1 MMVPDCRRRRIW
13 SAIVG
18 RKQQTRL
25 RTVVA
30 IEDHSAKDD
39 AQEAT
44 GAKEAGS
51 VPVHPPRQ
59 DAKTRYVQIELKS
72 ALVLPPGRVI
82 GRVLELTPVD
92 VLDMVTGFGSFR

>member
-1 MMVPDCRRRRIW
+1 M
-13 SAIVG
+13 
-18 RKQQTRL
+18 TL

-44 GAKEAGS
+44 GAMEARS
-51 VPVHPPRQ
+51 VTVRPP
-59 DAKTRYVQIELKS
+59 AKTWSVQIELES

-92 VLDMVTGFGSFR
+92 VLDMVTGFGSCR